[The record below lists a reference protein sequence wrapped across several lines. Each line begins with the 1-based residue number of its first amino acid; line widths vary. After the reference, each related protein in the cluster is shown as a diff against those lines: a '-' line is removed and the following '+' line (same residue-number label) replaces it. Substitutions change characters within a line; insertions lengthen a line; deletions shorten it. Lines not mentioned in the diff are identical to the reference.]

1 MERLLTMDKEQF
13 ISEMQAEVRQILG
26 RVADAVNNAPTG
38 NVIGGGEIA
47 VRDAMAELRQRVF
60 AKAVQ
65 MRIDSTE
72 SSFSPSEGR
81 DGHHRSAQGP
91 RAAVEPGQRRI
102 THGIGGDVP
111 EQPVGLLLGQSTM
124 QSKLTRRPDYW
135 AHPMNPPL
143 MPGCRIE

>member
-1 MERLLTMDKEQF
+1 MPCRRDGTL
-13 ISEMQAEVRQILG
+13 VG
-26 RVADAVNNAPTG
+26 VADAVNNAPTG

-81 DGHHRSAQGP
+81 DGQSQAKQGP
-91 RAAVEPGQRRI
+91 PATDRAERQRA
-102 THGIGGDVP
+102 D
-111 EQPVGLLLGQSTM
+111 
-124 QSKLTRRPDYW
+124 
-135 AHPMNPPL
+135 
-143 MPGCRIE
+143 